1 MTVLRY
7 PGGKSRAVKH
17 IVPKLPVS
25 DVYVSPFFGGG
36 AIELHLAQR
45 GKRIIANDK
54 FEPLYN
60 FWHQLKGNA
69 VAVKAAV
76 EQLLPFSKD
85 KFYQCRAHVMDTQL
99 DPVYRAAIYF
109 AINRTSFS
117 GATLSGGYS
126 EAACKSRFNQN
137 AIDRL
142 LQCDLSNIEFHNMDF
157 RDFLQEYGDEGVVY
171 LDPPYMLATKNN
183 KLYGNAGDMHE
194 AFAHEAL
201 AALILTITQPWVM
214 SYNDCDAIRMLYA
227 NFTIEQAS
235 WSYGMNKSKESNE
248 ILITNVA
255 TL

>member
-36 AIELHLAQR
+36 AIELHLAQQ

-60 FWHQLKGNA
+60 FWQQLKQNA
-69 VAVKAAV
+69 IAVKAAV
-76 EQLLPFSKD
+76 EQLLPFSKE
-85 KFYQCRAHVMDTQL
+85 KFHQCRAQVLDTTL
-99 DPVYRAAIYF
+99 DPMYRAAIFF

-126 EAACKSRFNQN
+126 EASCKSRFNQN

-142 LQCDLSNIEFHNMDF
+142 VQCDLTNIEFYNMDF
-157 RDFLQEYGDEGVVY
+157 LDFLEQFGDAGVVY
-171 LDPPYMLATKNN
+171 LDPPYLLSEKGN

-194 AFAHEAL
+194 AFPHDL
-201 AALILTITQPWVM
+201 LALIVQHISQPWVM
-214 SYNDCDAIRMLYA
+214 SYNDCPAIRAYYA
-227 NFTIEQAS
+227 DYTIEPAS
-235 WSYGMNKSKESNE
+235 WTYGMNKTKESSE
-248 ILITNVA
+248 ILIMCLDT
-255 TL
+255 